1 MSEPGIGAATIG
13 GELEDL
19 GASNAGCSVL
29 VESRSWREDTGW
41 SEPLPSDL
49 DSEQTLAIVFG
60 DPALLSDPAPI
71 TDLRERFPRAHVVR
85 CSTAGQIKGSELA
98 ESVLVVAIARFEH
111 TRIATAIT
119 AVEGTPDS
127 RDAGK
132 RVATALASPDLRAL
146 LVLSDGLHVNGSE
159 LVRGLAEGVGDGV
172 VVTGGLAGDKD
183 RFERTW
189 VVADGEP
196 AEVSVAGVGL
206 YGDRVVIGAG
216 SFGGFDPFGPERR
229 VTRSEG
235 NVLYELD
242 GKPALALYKEYL
254 GDRAAELPG
263 AALHFPLAVR
273 PARDDSGQ
281 TVRCIS
287 GVDEQEQSITF
298 SGDVPEGWLAQLMR
312 ANKNRLVDGAMQ
324 AAAMGSAGDH
334 VGEQLA
340 VVVSCV
346 GRRLVLGERTEE
358 EIEAAREALAPGAHL
373 VGFYSYGEIAPVA
386 GSPCELHNQTMT
398 VTTFAEIA
406 P

>member
-1 MSEPGIGAATIG
+1 MQI
-13 GELEDL
+13 
-19 GASNAGCSVL
+19 
-29 VESRSWREDTGW
+29 ESRSWREDTGW
-41 SEPLPSDL
+41 SGSLPSDL
-49 DSEQTLAIVFG
+49 DSDQTLAIVFG
-60 DPALLSDPAPI
+60 DPALLADPAPI
-71 TDLRERFPRAHVVR
+71 TELRRAFPLSHVVG
-85 CSTAGQIKGSELA
+85 CSTAGQIHGTELA
-98 ESVLVVAIARFEH
+98 ESVLVVAVARFEH

-132 RVATALASPDLRAL
+132 RVATALSEPDLRAL
-146 LVLSDGLHVNGSE
+146 LVLSDGLNVNGSE
-159 LVRGLAEGVGDGV
+159 LVRGLAEGVDDGV

-189 VVADGEP
+189 VVADGDP
-196 AEVSVAGVGL
+196 TEVAVAAVGL
-206 YGDRVVIGAG
+206 YGDRVVVGAG
-216 SFGGFDPFGPERR
+216 SFGGFDPFGPERL

-235 NVLYELD
+235 NVLFELD

-254 GDRAAELPG
+254 GERADELPA

-273 PARDDSGQ
+273 PSRDDSGQ

-287 GVDEQEQSITF
+287 GVDEAEQSITF
-298 SGDVPEGWLAQLMR
+298 SGDVPQGWLAQLMR

-324 AAAMGSAGDH
+324 AAAMGSTPGT

-340 VVVSCV
+340 VAVSCV

-373 VGFYSYGEIAPVA
+373 VGFYSYGEIAPV
-386 GSPCELHNQTMT
+386 GSSPCELHNQTMT
-398 VTTFAEIA
+398 VTTLAELA
-406 P
+406 D

>member
-1 MSEPGIGAATIG
+1 VQI
-13 GELEDL
+13 
-19 GASNAGCSVL
+19 
-29 VESRSWREDTGW
+29 ESRSWREDTGW
-41 SEPLPSDL
+41 SGPLPSHL

-60 DPALLSDPAPI
+60 DPALLNDPAPI
-71 TDLRERFPRAHVVR
+71 TELRKTFSRSHLVG
-85 CSTAGQIKGSELA
+85 CSTAGQIQGAELT
-98 ESVLVVAIARFEH
+98 ESVLVVAVARFEH

-119 AVEGTPDS
+119 AVDGTPDS

-132 RVATALASPDLRAL
+132 RVATALSEPDLRAL
-146 LVLSDGLHVNGSE
+146 LVLSDGLNVNGSE
-159 LVRGLAEGVGDGV
+159 LVRGLAEGVDDGV

-196 AEVSVAGVGL
+196 TEVAVAAVGL
-206 YGDRVVIGAG
+206 YGDRVVVGAG
-216 SFGGFDPFGPERR
+216 SFGGFDPFGPERV

-235 NVLYELD
+235 NVLFELD

-254 GDRAAELPG
+254 GDRADELPG

-273 PARDDSGQ
+273 PSRDDSGQ

-287 GVDEQEQSITF
+287 GVDEEEQSITF
-298 SGDVPEGWLAQLMR
+298 SGDVPEGWRAQLMR

-324 AAAMGSAGDH
+324 AAALGAGPALA
-334 VGEQLA
+334 GEQLA
-340 VVVSCV
+340 VAVSCV

-373 VGFYSYGEIAPVA
+373 VGFYSYGEIAPVS

-398 VTTFAEIA
+398 VTTIGE
-406 P
+406 PE